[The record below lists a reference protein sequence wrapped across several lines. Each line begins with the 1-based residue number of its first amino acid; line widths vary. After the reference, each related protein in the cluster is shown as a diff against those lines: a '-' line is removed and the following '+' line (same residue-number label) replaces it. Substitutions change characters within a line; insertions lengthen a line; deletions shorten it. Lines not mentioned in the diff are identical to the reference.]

1 MKVYATVPGAEVWI
15 PPFGMATNEVPCLVP
30 ASVAAELARAEG
42 LRVEADEAPAPKKKS
57 TPTLIE
63 KE

>member
-1 MKVYATVPGAEVWI
+1 MKVYATVPGAEIWI
-15 PPFGMATNEVPCLVP
+15 PPFGMATNEAPCLVP

-42 LRVEADEAPAPKKKS
+42 LRVEPDEGPPAKKKS
-57 TPTLIE
+57 PLIE